1 METLYYVTLENYDG
15 ECKRESIEAS
25 DSYEAMAIAQTNGWY
40 PVDVE
45 LA

>member
-1 METLYYVTLENYDG
+1 MTKLYCVTLESYDG
-15 ECKRESIEAS
+15 ECKRESVEAS